1 MKNRIV
7 STHMYAYVLLLG
19 RFVPMAVDLRLFNFR
34 NSLRS
39 RVKFKM
45 MRFLGKRISQLMS
58 KRINFT
64 MHSVDESKSHLIR
77 FARQKTFGPAMGKKC
92 TWKINKSSL
101 RIVGVLFAFDA
112 MARHSCELQPPAEPM
127 PRRRTLLS
135 GRRCQ
140 PSRQTSTRV
149 GHMLFHFCLL
159 GKGAEINALPGR
171 KILMNLFTHLW
182 SPCPP
187 IDSSKICFHH
197 LCV

>member
-1 MKNRIV
+1 MGHI
-7 STHMYAYVLLLG
+7 
-19 RFVPMAVDLRLFNFR
+19 F
-34 NSLRS
+34 SLARS
-39 RVKFKM
+39 
-45 MRFLGKRISQLMS
+45 SQLHGS
-58 KRINFT
+58 TAANKFFEGSGVAKHPQIQFGRRY
-64 MHSVDESKSHLIR
+64 V
-77 FARQKTFGPAMGKKC
+77 AVGRQKTFGPAMGKTN
-92 TWKINKSSL
+92 TWKINKCSL
-101 RIVGVLFAFDA
+101 IIVRVLFAFGA
-112 MARHSCELQPPAEPM
+112 TARHSCELQPPAEPM

-187 IDSSKICFHH
+187 IDSSKVFCHH